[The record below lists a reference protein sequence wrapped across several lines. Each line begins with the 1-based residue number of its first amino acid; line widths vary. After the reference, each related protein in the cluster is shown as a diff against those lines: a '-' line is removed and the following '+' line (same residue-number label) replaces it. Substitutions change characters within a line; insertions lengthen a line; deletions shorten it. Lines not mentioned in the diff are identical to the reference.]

1 MHMDDDDP
9 FDSVAKEVGESLIK
23 TEQNLTSWCKNVGS
37 LLKNNLK
44 ISKKNVLLD
53 EFSSH
58 QTDLKQLEWDIAEL
72 REVVGVSKSNP
83 DQFNLLENDV
93 LNRDTVIQ
101 KMEFRLSSM
110 RKTIDAMD
118 LKNKLE
124 TPNEETPLSR
134 FETEGQKQNHR
145 QKSHNSSIND
155 KSSREK
161 STPDDFIGGAWSQRQ
176 QQIIGDQ
183 DKNLDKIGESVGALK
198 MMSYNIGEELES
210 QSKMLDDLGN
220 GMETANSKTEQ
231 VLKRMAQVAHLDS
244 DKRQWYA
251 IAWLAVAIVV
261 LFFLNIIW

>member
-1 MHMDDDDP
+1 MLTRDDFKWLTINLIFCP
-9 FDSVAKEVGESLIK
+9 KFDM
-23 TEQNLTSWCKNVGS
+23 
-37 LLKNNLK
+37 LKN
-44 ISKKNVLLD
+44 
-53 EFSSH
+53 H
-58 QTDLKQLEWDIAEL
+58 QL
-72 REVVGVSKSNP
+72 REVVAVSKSNP
-83 DQFNLLENDV
+83 DQFNLLENEV

-110 RKTIDAMD
+110 RKGIDAMD

-134 FETEGQKQNHR
+134 FETEGQKTQNLR
-145 QKSHNSSIND
+145 QHQNRDPPNSQIND
-155 KSSREK
+155 KSSRIREK

-210 QSKMLDDLGN
+210 QSKMLDGIGN

-251 IAWLAVAIVV
+251 IAWLAVAIIG

>member
-1 MHMDDDDP
+1 
-9 FDSVAKEVGESLIK
+9 
-23 TEQNLTSWCKNVGS
+23 
-37 LLKNNLK
+37 
-44 ISKKNVLLD
+44 
-53 EFSSH
+53 
-58 QTDLKQLEWDIAEL
+58 
-72 REVVGVSKSNP
+72 
-83 DQFNLLENDV
+83 
-93 LNRDTVIQ
+93 
-101 KMEFRLSSM
+101 
-110 RKTIDAMD
+110 MD

-134 FETEGQKQNHR
+134 FETEGQKTQNLR
-145 QKSHNSSIND
+145 QHQNRDSTNSQIND
-155 KSSREK
+155 KSSRIQEK

-251 IAWLAVAIVV
+251 IAWLAVAIIG

>member
-1 MHMDDDDP
+1 MLTRDDFKWLTINLIFCP
-9 FDSVAKEVGESLIK
+9 KFDM
-23 TEQNLTSWCKNVGS
+23 
-37 LLKNNLK
+37 LKN
-44 ISKKNVLLD
+44 
-53 EFSSH
+53 H
-58 QTDLKQLEWDIAEL
+58 QL
-72 REVVGVSKSNP
+72 REVVAVSKSNP

-110 RKTIDAMD
+110 RKGIDAMD

-134 FETEGQKQNHR
+134 FETEGQKTQNLR
-145 QKSHNSSIND
+145 QHQNRDPPNSQIND
-155 KSSREK
+155 KSSRIREK

-210 QSKMLDDLGN
+210 QSKMLDGIGN

-251 IAWLAVAIVV
+251 IAWLAVAIIG